1 MSVNDAMQYEMLC
14 RREFG
19 DFGMGSCS
27 LADRLRISHTGNVFY
42 KNSLV
47 IKSSY
52 ILISK
57 QPMSLMIP
65 SKIFSIPVL
74 GAYMRKGDR
83 SSVKTVAEHAM
94 EHIRNLSHE
103 SRQRAKEPGAR
114 LSGK

>member
-57 QPMSLMIP
+57 QPMSMLIP

-74 GAYMRKGDR
+74 GAYMRKMGQVVGEDCR
-83 SSVKTVAEHAM
+83 RECHGTYPQFVS
-94 EHIRNLSHE
+94 
-103 SRQRAKEPGAR
+103 
-114 LSGK
+114 